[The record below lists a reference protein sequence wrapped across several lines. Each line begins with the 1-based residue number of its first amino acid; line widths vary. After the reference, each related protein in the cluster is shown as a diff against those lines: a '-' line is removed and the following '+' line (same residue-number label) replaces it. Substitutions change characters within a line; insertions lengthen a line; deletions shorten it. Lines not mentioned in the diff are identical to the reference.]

1 MVAALK
7 QHRAFEKIRK
17 DGILK
22 MNVSL
27 MEKGHN
33 LTRGR
38 RQGSCNNA
46 DLRMCNG
53 CHGFFDRKQI
63 YRHKKCI
70 DLSGTSFGSVS
81 FSKSNGEVQNLFV

>member
-1 MVAALK
+1 
-7 QHRAFEKIRK
+7 
-17 DGILK
+17 
-22 MNVSL
+22 MNVSV

-33 LTRGR
+33 LIRER

-63 YRHKKCI
+63 LDTKNVLICQGPLLVQLILLNH
-70 DLSGTSFGSVS
+70 
-81 FSKSNGEVQNLFV
+81 GEVQNLCV